1 MSWEKEEKE
10 KGMTRREWV
19 QLGVGAATVASLAG
33 LGGLVAGQILPP
45 PYKMTGEV
53 RDTIQYT
60 KFPTPQWWNT
70 KAGTPVKVSDFQQ
83 WQGATGVWRGLFQD
97 TTYVPG
103 TGYPCM
109 IIRIKRESQ
118 FFTEPPADQV
128 PDDFKRLQA
137 SDPAFKLYFDDPALD
152 AANGGTRI
160 VVLFDRCVHLCCYP
174 GWHVVNNPPPGR
186 DYSAYGASPPTYVQF
201 HEDPVYCVCHGSQY
215 DPMRVVVETDQRQL
229 PRSHAE
235 KYELK
240 TIWYWYPLYCLGG
253 ISFVAFIVLTIT
265 GILLGFFYVPD
276 GRLEISASG
285 DLTNPAWR
293 SMLIIMN
300 DIPFGFIIRGMHH
313 WAAHIMIA
321 AVFLHMCRVYFTGA
335 YKKPRELN
343 WLLGVVLLLLTLAF
357 GYSGYLLP
365 ANNLSEGAA
374 NIGINMSRASP
385 VIGDQLARLLFGD
398 INTLSGVY
406 ILRFYWLHVFILPL
420 VVIGLMVL
428 HMGLVWLQGVAEP
441 H

>member
-1 MSWEKEEKE
+1 
-10 KGMTRREWV
+10 
-19 QLGVGAATVASLAG
+19 
-33 LGGLVAGQILPP
+33 
-45 PYKMTGEV
+45 
-53 RDTIQYT
+53 
-60 KFPTPQWWNT
+60 
-70 KAGTPVKVSDFQQ
+70 
-83 WQGATGVWRGLFQD
+83 
-97 TTYVPG
+97 
-103 TGYPCM
+103 
-109 IIRIKRESQ
+109 
-118 FFTEPPADQV
+118 
-128 PDDFKRLQA
+128 
-137 SDPAFKLYFDDPALD
+137 
-152 AANGGTRI
+152 
-160 VVLFDRCVHLCCYP
+160 
-174 GWHVVNNPPPGR
+174 
-186 DYSAYGASPPTYVQF
+186 
-201 HEDPVYCVCHGSQY
+201 
-215 DPMRVVVETDQRQL
+215 
-229 PRSHAE
+229 
-235 KYELK
+235 
-240 TIWYWYPLYCLGG
+240 
-253 ISFVAFIVLTIT
+253 
-265 GILLGFFYVPD
+265 VPD
-276 GRLEISASG
+276 GRLEISSSG

-385 VIGDQLARLLFGD
+385 VIGDVLARLLFGD

-420 VVIGLMVL
+420 IVTGLIVL